1 MIVITECFWMGL
13 RHVFGDKPVPSIL
26 DFLMVHRQWDYP
38 LSAIA
43 EATGV
48 SYRTLQAAVPLLVKR
63 GMLKETRAV
72 AKAKM
77 YAINFDSPAVRK
89 LHAFAVECDYEF
101 GKREA
106 KEGRVARAVLQPVR
120 A

>member
-1 MIVITECFWMGL
+1 MGL
-13 RHVFGDKPVPSIL
+13 KHVFGDKPIPSIL
-26 DFLMVHRQWDYP
+26 DFMMVHRHWDYP

-63 GMLKETRAV
+63 ELLKETREV
-72 AKAKM
+72 GKAKM

-89 LHAFAVECDYEF
+89 LHAFAIECDYEF

-106 KEGRVARAVLQPVR
+106 KKGKTAAQRLVQLARA
-120 A
+120 